1 MAVITS
7 AMTCKKMILEKI
19 DLNEIMTV
27 LSVRHSSQARS
38 RRERKARAARWI
50 PSSASSRAAMTSRDS
65 GRLVSRRLFL
75 GNEVS
80 DAANGV
86 DLHPGAAVGQLLAQA
101 MDVDLDR
108 IGRDVTR
115 QPENVIF
122 DQLLRDDAVLAAH
135 QQFEHGRLAGGENLR
150 LVIDKCLPAFGIECE

>member
-19 DLNEIMTV
+19 DLKEIMTV
-27 LSVRHSSQARS
+27 LSVRHCGRGGIA
-38 RRERKARAARWI
+38 ARAEIREHGQRDGFR
-50 PSSASSRAAMTSRDS
+50 PSASRRAAMTSRDS
-65 GRLVSRRLFL
+65 CRLVSRRLFL

-86 DLHPGAAVGQLLAQA
+86 DLHLGAAVGQLLAQA

-108 IGRDVTR
+108 IGRDVAR
-115 QPENVIF
+115 
-122 DQLLRDDAVLAAH
+122 
-135 QQFEHGRLAGGENLR
+135 
-150 LVIDKCLPAFGIECE
+150 